1 MVTAK
6 NKKTKKWGYKFSE
19 GVNIYREYYRK
30 YLLSLLILCK
40 RYYIRLGLFKKS
52 LSRNK
57 NQLSLYNL
65 KVYIL
70 CFTKTSNKHKISVL
84 YN

>member
-30 YLLSLLILCK
+30 YLLNLQIFCK
-40 RYYIRLGLFKKS
+40 
-52 LSRNK
+52 
-57 NQLSLYNL
+57 
-65 KVYIL
+65 
-70 CFTKTSNKHKISVL
+70 
-84 YN
+84 